1 LGHPG
6 SLTGRSAVALEGLVR
21 PDEIPV
27 PAAWL
32 PRVRETARPPAFPCR
47 SSVVGVLASGVR
59 LRSVAQRG
67 VRPKP
72 GRGPTWTALVLKP
85 RLSAAVQAQEQRR
98 SGWRPVRGVA
108 GLAASMLGLVPGQLF
123 LLVRQPVEERS
134 LLGELS

>member
-1 LGHPG
+1 NARLVVVSPAHALGHPG
-6 SLTGRSAVALEGLVR
+6 SPTGRSAVALEGLVR

-67 VRPKP
+67 VREELRLETQVA
-72 GRGPTWTALVLKP
+72 GRQRWMG
-85 RLSAAVQAQEQRR
+85 AAV
-98 SGWRPVRGVA
+98 WT
-108 GLAASMLGLVPGQLF
+108 LAALQVHG
-123 LLVRQPVEERS
+123 VRW
-134 LLGELS
+134 